1 MPLSNIVRVS
11 RHITYVGKGDV
22 ENSLGLSLK
31 IRICYRNRRRVVVTL
46 REGQRSVSEIQLS
59 GAQLDRTNTGDF
71 NTKGKSTSDKLFTVA
86 AFKLNQGV
94 TTTKSL
100 VSE

>member
-11 RHITYVGKGDV
+11 HHITYV
-22 ENSLGLSLK
+22 
-31 IRICYRNRRRVVVTL
+31 
-46 REGQRSVSEIQLS
+46 
-59 GAQLDRTNTGDF
+59 
-71 NTKGKSTSDKLFTVA
+71 

-100 VSE
+100 ASE